1 MKFPFKMIDLTHP
14 IAPNSPSWDGHCG
27 FEHKIIWDYDACDT
41 DVKFRVQTIQMAA
54 GMGTHIDAPAHCVA
68 GGKTIED
75 LSLDSLLSPC
85 VMIDVSK
92 HMHENYQLTAEDIKV
107 FEREF
112 GPIEKQSFIIIY
124 TGWSQFWDKP
134 VCYRN
139 QLQFPSISFDAVTLL
154 LKRNIA
160 GLGIDTLSPDIPQSG
175 YPVHQAILGEGKYII
190 ENIANAIQLPP
201 IGSFSL
207 ALPILTVG
215 GTEAPIRLVAFVKKE

>member
-14 IAPNSPSWDGHCG
+14 IASNSPSWDGHCG
-27 FEHKIIWDYDACDT
+27 FEHKIILDYDACDT
-41 DVKFRVQTIQMAA
+41 EVKFRVQTIQMAA

-68 GGKTIED
+68 GGNTIGD

-85 VMIDVSK
+85 IMIDVSK
-92 HMHENYQLTAEDIKV
+92 HMHENYQCSAEDIKN

-112 GPIEKQSFIIIY
+112 GQIEKQSFVIIH

-134 VCYRN
+134 IRYRN

-160 GLGIDTLSPDIPQSG
+160 GCGIDTLSPDTPQSG

-201 IGSFSL
+201 VGSFSL
-207 ALPILTVG
+207 ALPIFTIG
-215 GTEAPIRLVAFVKKE
+215 GTEAPIRLVAFVKK